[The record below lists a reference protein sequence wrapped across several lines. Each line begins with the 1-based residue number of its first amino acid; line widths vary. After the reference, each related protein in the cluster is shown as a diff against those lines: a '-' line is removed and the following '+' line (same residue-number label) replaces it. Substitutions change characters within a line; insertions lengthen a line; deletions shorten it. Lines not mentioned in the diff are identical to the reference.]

1 MRMNNEAVCRY
12 LKTNHNGRSKAALS
26 RQLEAAFSCKGADIR
41 KCINALRSDGVPI
54 CSCTDG
60 YFYSENP
67 VDIRGTVNQLH
78 SRISKIEKAKTGME
92 KTISAERRC

>member
-1 MRMNNEAVCRY
+1 MRMNNEAIFRY

-26 RQLEAAFSCKGADIR
+26 RQLKAAFSCKGAEIR
-41 KCINALRSDGVPI
+41 KCINALRSCGVPI

-67 VDIRGTVNQLH
+67 EDIRGTVNQLH
-78 SRISKIEKAKTGME
+78 SRISKIERAKNGME
-92 KTISAERRC
+92 KTIPAERRC

>member
-26 RQLEAAFSCKGADIR
+26 RQLEAAFSCKGAKIR
-41 KCINALRSDGVPI
+41 KCINALRSGGVPI
-54 CSCTDG
+54 CSCTGG

-67 VDIRGTVNQLH
+67 EDIRGTVNQLH
-78 SRISKIEKAKTGME
+78 SRISKIEIAKNGME
-92 KTISAERRC
+92 KYIPAERRN